1 MIDHQGST
9 WPRDRRLHERLV
21 AVGRRGEE
29 IAARF
34 LTDRGARIVGRNVRV
49 GRDEI
54 DLLLDV
60 DGKRV
65 VVEVKSATD
74 NGSAPRPEENFDE
87 NKASRIRRAARN
99 LDTPVQRIDLVTV
112 VIGADGVAVR
122 WLPGVG

>member
-9 WPRDRRLHERLV
+9 WNRDRPLHERLV

-34 LTDRGARIVGRNVRV
+34 LTERGARIVGRNVRV

-54 DLLLDV
+54 DLLLDI
-60 DGKRV
+60 DGQRV
-65 VVEVKSATD
+65 VVEVKTATD
-74 NGSAPRPEENFDE
+74 NGSSPRPEENFDE
-87 NKASRIRRAARN
+87 NKAARIRRAARN

-112 VIGADGVAVR
+112 VIGAEGVAVR

>member
-1 MIDHQGST
+1 MSDYEGST
-9 WPRDRRLHERLV
+9 WTRDRSLHERLV
-21 AVGRRGEE
+21 AVGRRGEQ

-34 LTDRGARIVGRNVRV
+34 LTDRGACIVGRNVRV

-54 DLLLDV
+54 DLLVDI

-65 VVEVKSATD
+65 VVEVKTATD
-74 NGSAPRPEENFDE
+74 SGSSPRPEENFDE
-87 NKASRIRRAARN
+87 NKAARIRRAARN

>member
-1 MIDHQGST
+1 MSDHEGST
-9 WPRDRRLHERLV
+9 WTRDRSLHERLV
-21 AVGRRGEE
+21 AVGRRGEQ

-34 LTDRGARIVGRNVRV
+34 LTDRGACIVGRNVRV

-54 DLLLDV
+54 DLLLDI

-65 VVEVKSATD
+65 VAEVKTATD
-74 NGSAPRPEENFDE
+74 NGSSPRPEENFDE
-87 NKASRIRRAARN
+87 NKATRIRRAARN

-112 VIGADGVAVR
+112 VIGVDGVAVR

>member
-1 MIDHQGST
+1 MSDHEGST
-9 WPRDRRLHERLV
+9 WPRDRSLHERLI

-34 LTDRGARIVGRNVRV
+34 LTERGARIVGRNVRV

-54 DLLLDV
+54 DLLLDI

-65 VVEVKSATD
+65 VAEVKTATD
-74 NGSAPRPEENFDE
+74 NGSSPRPEENFDE
-87 NKASRIRRAARN
+87 NKATRIRRAARN

-112 VIGADGVAVR
+112 VIGVDGVAVR

>member
-1 MIDHQGST
+1 MSDRRAST
-9 WPRDRRLHERLV
+9 WSRDRRLNERLV

-34 LTDRGARIVGRNVRV
+34 LTERGARIVGRNVRV

-54 DLLLDV
+54 DLLLDI

-74 NGSAPRPEENFDE
+74 NGSSPRPEENFDE
-87 NKASRIRRAARN
+87 NKAARIRRAARN

-112 VIGADGVAVR
+112 VIGVDGVAVR